1 LEPDLPGPCPEGPA
15 KCRHDT
21 YDSALA
27 ALYYTKRGNLPQ
39 AKRIL
44 DAFIKALYPTAGAT
58 DFAPAKIAQV
68 GQYTG
73 VASGRQITLLASS
86 FNSVSTPTAGNYEA
100 PKVTDGGVDTGNNAW
115 AALAFAHYAAATQQ
129 ACYGMVARD
138 IAGAIVQAAKCQD
151 ALMGYSGHLQPYP
164 GNYRS
169 AEHNIDMHGLG
180 KVINNQEIATSAAT
194 FVSGMYG
201 KNPTFPS
208 TYATGTAD
216 AAHCDPTV
224 APGFP
229 VAVDAT
235 FWNILADA
243 DADQARLTSAL
254 EFALQNPQPDPQRP
268 GHPDINGL
276 WTTDTDSQAPT
287 GQMQVSGLRFSTSGN
302 GVQWENTAG
311 AVMAMVHFQTKYGTT
326 KYNEYIE
333 SARGSIKALLQSYN
347 GVPSSVLGGT
357 YVAWQSYSKGA
368 NTQPPGGTDT
378 GFGWPYLRYT
388 AAAST
393 AWAGLMLLYQADAS
407 SPVNENANPYAAP
420 QQPVP
425 VAADQTCL
433 R

>member
-1 LEPDLPGPCPEGPA
+1 
-15 KCRHDT
+15 
-21 YDSALA
+21 
-27 ALYYTKRGNLPQ
+27 
-39 AKRIL
+39 
-44 DAFIKALYPTAGAT
+44 
-58 DFAPAKIAQV
+58 
-68 GQYTG
+68 
-73 VASGRQITLLASS
+73 
-86 FNSVSTPTAGNYEA
+86 
-100 PKVTDGGVDTGNNAW
+100 
-115 AALAFAHYAAATQQ
+115 
-129 ACYGMVARD
+129 
-138 IAGAIVQAAKCQD
+138 
-151 ALMGYSGHLQPYP
+151 
-164 GNYRS
+164 
-169 AEHNIDMHGLG
+169 MHGLG
-180 KVINNQEIATSAAT
+180 QVLNNAEISSSAGT
-194 FVSGMYG
+194 FVAGMYG
-201 KNPTFPS
+201 KNPTFPT

-216 AAHCDPTV
+216 AQHCDATV

-243 DADQARLTSAL
+243 DTDQSRLKSAL
-254 EFALQNPQPDPQRP
+254 DFALQTPSPDPGRP
-268 GHPDINGL
+268 GHLNTNGL
-276 WTTDTDSQAPT
+276 WVTDEDTQSPAGT
-287 GQMQVSGLRFSTSGN
+287 LTLSGLRFSTSGN